1 MCKTLI
7 HFFTI
12 ADFEEEEI
20 WLREQHKKGLKLVK
34 MIIPC
39 FYIFEE
45 CEPEDIIYRLDY
57 QNIKPGDDYW
67 KMLEDFGWEY
77 IAHCLNWNYFRKKAE
92 DIQAE
97 EEGEL
102 FSDNASKVEMI
113 RSVLSTRLIPLVVIF
128 FCCIIPN
135 ISRILAGEMVGPWA
149 RAFTIIYSF
158 LFVLYIYLI
167 TYCGNKLRKLKD
179 KYSN

>member
-45 CEPEDIIYRLDY
+45 CEPEDVIYRLDY

-67 KMLEDFGWEY
+67 KMLEDFAY
-77 IAHCLNWNYFRKKAE
+77 RKIWDSLTQNERRIIRCMSE
-92 DIQAE
+92 D
-97 EEGEL
+97 
-102 FSDNASKVEMI
+102 NMKVEKLRQALNMSAGTFSKYREKMLKSGVI
-113 RSVLSTRLIPLVVIF
+113 TSTGHGYVSLTLPRFNEVTRLYHV
-128 FCCIIPN
+128 
-135 ISRILAGEMVGPWA
+135 
-149 RAFTIIYSF
+149 
-158 LFVLYIYLI
+158 
-167 TYCGNKLRKLKD
+167 
-179 KYSN
+179 